1 MITYKAEREMIRVKI
16 YHGSLFIV
24 EKPNLEILNY
34 RTDFG
39 KGFYTTT
46 DINQAKRWTKIKK
59 ERMKEENIKRYINIY
74 EYEENKELN
83 ILNFESATEEWL
95 KFVFKN
101 RQSDE
106 LVHQYDI
113 VIGPVANDNLYQ
125 VLVSYENG
133 IYNME
138 ETIKRLKTYLL
149 SNQISFHTLK
159 ALESI
164 KYVETIEVGE
174 EDEWR

>member
-1 MITYKAEREMIRVKI
+1 MINLKI
-16 YHGSLFIV
+16 YHGSTVIV
-24 EKPNLEILNY
+24 EKPSLEILNY

-46 DINQAKRWTKIKK
+46 DIEQAKRWTKIKK
-59 ERMKEENIKRYINIY
+59 GRMQEENKDEKIKRYINIY
-74 EYEENKELN
+74 EYTENENLN
-83 ILNFESATEEWL
+83 ILNFEEATEQWL

-113 VIGPVANDNLYQ
+113 VIGPVADDNLYQ

-133 IYNME
+133 IYDIE

-159 ALESI
+159 SLECI
-164 KYVETIEVGE
+164 EYIETIEVGE
-174 EDEWR
+174 EDE

>member
-1 MITYKAEREMIRVKI
+1 MRI
-16 YHGSLFIV
+16 YHGSTFRV

-46 DINQAKRWTKIKK
+46 DMEQAKRWAKIKK
-59 ERMKEENIKRYINIY
+59 GRLEKTERNEELHQYINVY
-74 EYEENKELN
+74 EYKEDKNLN
-83 ILNFESATEEWL
+83 ILNFTEATEEWL
-95 KFVFKN
+95 KFVYKN

-113 VIGPVANDNLYQ
+113 VIGPVADDNLYQ
-125 VLVSYENG
+125 VLVNYENG
-133 IYNME
+133 VYDME

-159 ALESI
+159 SLECV
-164 KYVETIEVGE
+164 KYIETIEVGE
-174 EDEWR
+174 ENE

>member
-1 MITYKAEREMIRVKI
+1 MKKLRI
-16 YHGSLFIV
+16 YHGTTVIV
-24 EKPNLEILNY
+24 ENPSLEILNY

-46 DINQAKRWTKIKK
+46 DIEQAKRWTKIKK
-59 ERMKEENIKRYINIY
+59 GRIEKEQPNARIHQYVNIY
-74 EYEENKELN
+74 EYTENENLT
-83 ILNFESATEEWL
+83 ILNFEEATEEWL
-95 KFVFKN
+95 KFVFMN

-106 LVHQYDI
+106 LVHKYDI

-133 IYNME
+133 IYDIE

-159 ALESI
+159 SLECI
-164 KYVETIEVGE
+164 KYIETIEVG
-174 EDEWR
+174 DENE

>member
-1 MITYKAEREMIRVKI
+1 MMNLKI
-16 YHGSLFIV
+16 YHGSTVIV
-24 EKPNLEILNY
+24 KNPSLEILNY

-46 DINQAKRWTKIKK
+46 DIEQAKRWTKIKK
-59 ERMKEENIKRYINIY
+59 GRMQEENKDEKIKRYINIY
-74 EYEENKELN
+74 EYTENENLN
-83 ILNFESATEEWL
+83 ILNFEEATEQWL

-113 VIGPVANDNLYQ
+113 VIGPVADDNLYQ

-133 IYNME
+133 IYDIE

-149 SNQISFHTLK
+149 TNQISFHTLK
-159 ALESI
+159 SLECI
-164 KYVETIEVGE
+164 KYIETIEVGE
-174 EDEWR
+174 EDE

>member
-1 MITYKAEREMIRVKI
+1 MNLKI
-16 YHGSLFIV
+16 YHGSTFLV
-24 EKPNLEILNY
+24 KQPSLGILNY

-46 DINQAKRWTKIKK
+46 DIEQAKKWTIIKK
-59 ERMKEENIKRYINIY
+59 KRLEKEDNKDIHQYVNVY
-74 EYEENKELN
+74 EYTENKNLN
-83 ILNFESATEEWL
+83 ILNFENATEEWL

-113 VIGPVANDNLYQ
+113 VIGPVADDNLYQ

-133 IYNME
+133 IYDME
-138 ETIKRLKTYLL
+138 ETIKRLKTYVL

-159 ALESI
+159 SLECI
-164 KYVETIEVGE
+164 KYIETIEVGE
-174 EDEWR
+174 ENE

>member
-1 MITYKAEREMIRVKI
+1 MMNLKI
-16 YHGSLFIV
+16 YHGSTFIV
-24 EKPNLEILNY
+24 KQPNIEILNY
-34 RTDFG
+34 RSDFG

-46 DINQAKRWTKIKK
+46 DLEQAKKWTIIKK
-59 ERMKEENIKRYINIY
+59 KRLEKEDNNKDIHQYVNIY
-74 EYEENKELN
+74 EYTENKDLN
-83 ILNFESATEEWL
+83 ILNFETATEEWL

-113 VIGPVANDNLYQ
+113 VIGPVADDNLYQ

-133 IYNME
+133 IYDME
-138 ETIKRLKTYLL
+138 ETIKRLKTYVL

-159 ALESI
+159 SLECI
-164 KYVETIEVGE
+164 KYIETIEVGDGNE
-174 EDEWR
+174 

>member
-1 MITYKAEREMIRVKI
+1 MIILKI
-16 YHGSLFIV
+16 YHGSTFIV
-24 EKPNLEILNY
+24 EEPNLEILNN

-46 DINQAKRWTKIKK
+46 DIVQAKKWTKIKK
-59 ERMKEENIKRYINIY
+59 KRLEKEELKNTIHQYINIY
-74 EYEENKELN
+74 EYIENTNLN
-83 ILNFESATEEWL
+83 ILNFEEAIEEWL

-113 VIGPVANDNLYQ
+113 VVGPVANDNLYQ
-125 VLVSYENG
+125 VLVGYENG
-133 IYNME
+133 IYDIN

-149 SNQISFHTLK
+149 ANQISFHTK
-159 ALESI
+159 KSLECI
-164 KYVETIEVGE
+164 KYIETIEIGDN
-174 EDEWR
+174 DE